1 MEGGLQRRIDDR
13 AQEVYFYGVDRTK
26 LGTYSLILNTSTPA
40 SLAGPPISLNV
51 FFGRKLLV
59 PQDRLGSV
67 GKYYP

>member
-1 MEGGLQRRIDDR
+1 LEGGVQRRIDDR
-13 AQEVYFYGVDRTK
+13 AQKVYFYGVDRTK

-40 SLAGPPISLNV
+40 YLADPPISLNV